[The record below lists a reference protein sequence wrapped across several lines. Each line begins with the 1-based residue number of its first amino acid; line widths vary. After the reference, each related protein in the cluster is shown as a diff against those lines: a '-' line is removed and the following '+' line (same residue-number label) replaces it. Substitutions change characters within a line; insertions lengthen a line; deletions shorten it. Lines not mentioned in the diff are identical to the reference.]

1 MTTSTSGI
9 TLRKYQIECLNALHT
24 YFDHNN
30 VGLVSLPTGAG
41 KTIIFNSFILSN
53 DYKALVIAHRDELLQ
68 QAIEKYILIGGKV
81 EDTGIIAN
89 GIWNENKYTVASIQT
104 LARNIDKIDGSNYDI
119 VIVDEAHHTMA
130 PSYVKVITRILE
142 RNPRIKILGVTAT
155 PFRSDN
161 QSLKSFYKDLIYKID
176 YDELMVL
183 GYLVPVKGYLV
194 ELPVH
199 MDGQLKLATNE
210 DGEKDFTDK
219 SITEIFNKDD
229 LNTLI
234 VKRWIDLARGKKTI
248 FYLSSLE
255 HAQALKEKFTE
266 YGIKAEYID
275 GQIPLEKRREIL
287 RKFKN
292 GEIKVITNMNVLTE
306 GFDDPDVECI
316 SLVRPTKSLNL
327 YTQIV
332 GRGLR
337 PSLDKTHC
345 LVLDYTGITKQ
356 HEIMGIS
363 KLFNLEVDKE
373 TLKQGVSIGAI
384 EYEIGGKKER
394 ALKVLVG
401 DKVEEFVF
409 DGKEALNY
417 VTKVNN
423 AYVLSCGLNGKV
435 VYIEESGFNK
445 YDLFKFEKG
454 KGKKLIKAS
463 MPKDVAIVT
472 LISSWKEEYDEF
484 MRTFPRRAKT
494 EAPTDKQ
501 IGIIKRYMEAGYLKN
516 IDVTKLDKLDAT
528 NIISYTFATFPF
540 IEEKIEREGEVE
552 DGLIEVVK
560 GEEGI
565 KESFSKFLTWLFM
578 KDDSM
583 KMVHIYPQKMIFTL
597 NVDKNGKVYINS
609 ESTHDK
615 TLSDIVSSMIWRRY
629 ATILVSCYT
638 GNDVVI
644 RGFSVFV
651 TQGKEQGDF
660 NVLYRTLNKIN
671 VLAKMKL
678 YNYRDDLPGVSDWI
692 YRGFKTKSNT

>member
-1 MTTSTSGI
+1 MPTSTNGI
-9 TLRKYQIECLNALHT
+9 TLRKYQVDCLNSLQV
-24 YFDHNN
+24 YFDSHNR
-30 VGLVSLPTGAG
+30 GLVSLPTGAG
-41 KTIIFNSFILSN
+41 KTIIFNSFILMN
-53 DYKALVIAHRDELLQ
+53 DYRALVIAHRDELLQ
-68 QAIEKYILIGGKV
+68 QAIEKYLLIGGNE

-89 GIWNENKYTVASIQT
+89 SIWNENRYTVASIQT
-104 LARNIDKIDGSNYDI
+104 LVRNLDKIDGSNYDI
-119 VIVDEAHHTMA
+119 VVVDEAHHTMA
-130 PSYVKVITRILE
+130 PSYMKVLNRILE
-142 RNPRIKILGVTAT
+142 KNPKIKILGVTAT

-161 QSLKSFYKDLIYKID
+161 QSLKSFYENLIYKID
-176 YDELMVL
+176 YDELMVS

-194 ELPVH
+194 ELPVE
-199 MDGQLKLATNE
+199 MDGYLKLAVNE
-210 DGEKDFTDK
+210 DGERDFTDK
-219 SITEIFNKDD
+219 SVSELFNKDE
-229 LNTLI
+229 LNDLI
-234 VKRWIDLARGKKTI
+234 VRRWKELANSKKTI

-255 HAQALKEKFTE
+255 HALSLKEKFVQ
-266 YGIKAEYID
+266 YGVEAEYID
-275 GQIPLEKRREIL
+275 GQIPLERRREIL

-292 GEIKVITNMNVLTE
+292 GDIKVITNMNVLTE

-345 LVLDYTGITKQ
+345 LVLDYTGITRQ

-363 KLFNLEVDKE
+363 KLFKLEVDKE

-435 VYIEESGFNK
+435 VYMEENGFNK
-445 YDLFKFEKG
+445 YDLYKFEKG

-472 LISSWKEEYDEF
+472 LISAWKEEYDEF

-494 EAPTDKQ
+494 EAPTDRQ

-516 IDVTKLDKLDAT
+516 IDLTRLDKLDAT

-540 IEEKIEREGEVE
+540 IEEKIEGNIEEGF
-552 DGLIEVVK
+552 IEIVK
-560 GEEGI
+560 GEEGV
-565 KESFSKFLTWLFM
+565 KGSFSKFLTWLFM

-583 KMVHIYPQKMIFTL
+583 KMVHIYPQRMIFTL
-597 NVDKNGKVYINS
+597 NVDKSGKVYINS
-609 ESTHDK
+609 EHHDK
-615 TLSDIVSSMIWRRY
+615 ILSDIVSSMIWRRY
-629 ATILVSCYT
+629 ATLLVSCHT

-671 VLAKMKL
+671 VIAKMKQ
-678 YNYRDDLPGVSDWI
+678 YNFKDDLPGVSDWI
-692 YRGFKTKSNT
+692 YRGLKTNSNT